1 MQNKSGVT
9 TKENLLEKVIRLIA
23 SVYKVDPSTLSRG
36 TNFQNDLSLDSMSLV
51 QSIVEIE
58 DTYGIE
64 IPEKRLFKMN
74 TIGDLVD
81 FLEETL
87 LPE

>member
-1 MQNKSGVT
+1 M
-9 TKENLLEKVIRLIA
+9 LEKVIQLIA
-23 SVYKVDPSTLSRG
+23 AAYKVDPKSINRE

-58 DTYGIE
+58 SLYDIE
-64 IPEKRLFKMN
+64 IPEKHLFKMH

-81 FLEETL
+81 YLEEVVK
-87 LPE
+87 PKKASGAVA

>member
-1 MQNKSGVT
+1 M
-9 TKENLLEKVIRLIA
+9 LEKVINLIA
-23 SVYKVDPSTLSRG
+23 TAYKIDPSTLSRQ
-36 TNFQNDLSLDSMSLV
+36 TSFQNDLSLDSMSLV

-58 DTYGIE
+58 ETYGIE

-81 FLEETL
+81 FLDEALT
-87 LPE
+87 PSKRSAAVA

>member
-1 MQNKSGVT
+1 MIQ
-9 TKENLLEKVIRLIA
+9 LIA
-23 SVYKVDPSTLSRG
+23 AAYKVDPKSINRE

-58 DTYGIE
+58 SLYDIE
-64 IPEKRLFKMN
+64 IPEKRLFKMH

-81 FLEETL
+81 YLEEVVK
-87 LPE
+87 PKKSSGAVA